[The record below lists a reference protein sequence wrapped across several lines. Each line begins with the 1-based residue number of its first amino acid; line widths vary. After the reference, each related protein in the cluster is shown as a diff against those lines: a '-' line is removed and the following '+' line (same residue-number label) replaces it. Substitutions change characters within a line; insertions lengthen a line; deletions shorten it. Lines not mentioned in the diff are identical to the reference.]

1 MDKAAK
7 LMKEGKKLD
16 FMDMYRMGKASVAA
30 FQEQQDLVITLFD
43 VSSGRPAFGM
53 SKGGGEIPWYVHDM
67 PTIGISVNA
76 PTMLA
81 DVPMLRTYINAY
93 DAKPYTMDALVDKL
107 MTGPEAFT
115 GKDPIDSF
123 CGLWDTRI

>member
-1 MDKAAK
+1 MLNARGFEAFIYESPMDKAAK

-16 FMDMYRMGKASVAA
+16 FMDMYRMGKASVEA

-93 DAKPYTMDALVDKL
+93 DSKPYTMEALVDN
-107 MTGPEAFT
+107 
-115 GKDPIDSF
+115 
-123 CGLWDTRI
+123 